1 MENKKRNWK
10 KLHLTAFELAVAAA
24 CILMFYPVI
33 MMVIV
38 SLKDDVLLASEPLSL
53 KTSFAF
59 KNYLTA
65 IRGMD
70 YGVAL
75 FNSTVLTVCS
85 GVLTTFFGACAAYA
99 ITRARKGKKFFKGLN
114 FLFIIGLALPQQV
127 VMVPLVLWMQKL
139 GVGNTLFGLILAF
152 IGANAAYGVFFFG
165 GFVNT
170 VPASLEEA
178 AYIDGAGPMET
189 FLKIVLPLLRPPMVT
204 LLIVIALRVWNNFM
218 YQLLLLQGKSS
229 RTLPLT
235 VFFFKGDLSIQWNIL
250 FAATTLAILPLMI
263 MYFLLQKQIISGMLS
278 GSVKG

>member
-1 MENKKRNWK
+1 MGKRKK
-10 KLHLTAFELAVAAA
+10 AAA
-24 CILMFYPVI
+24 AVFEIMMIIICALMFYPVI

-59 KNYLTA
+59 ENYITA
-65 IRGMD
+65 IKGMD

-75 FNSTVLTVCS
+75 FNSTILTAGSAVLTS
-85 GVLTTFFGACAAYA
+85 FFGACGAYA
-99 ITRARKGKKFFKGLN
+99 ITRARQGRSLFKGFNAL
-114 FLFIIGLALPQQV
+114 FLIGLALPQQV
-127 VMVPLVLWMQKL
+127 AMVPLVLWMQKL

-170 VPASLEEA
+170 VPVTLEEA
-178 AYIDGAGPMET
+178 ASIDGAGPMAV
-189 FLKIVLPLLRPPMVT
+189 FIRIVLPLLKPSMAT
-204 LLIVIALRVWNNFM
+204 LLIIIALRVWNNFM
-218 YQLLLLQGKSS
+218 YPLLLLQGKSS

-235 VFFFKGDLSIQWNIL
+235 IFFFKGDLSVQWNIL
-250 FAATTLAILPLMI
+250 FAATTLVILPLMLV
-263 MYFLLQKQIISGMLS
+263 YFILQRQIIEGMMS

>member
-1 MENKKRNWK
+1 MGNKRKFHF
-10 KLHLTAFELAVAAA
+10 LVFELLVAAA
-24 CILMFYPVI
+24 CILMFYPIV

-38 SLKDDVLLASEPLSL
+38 SLKDDALLASEPLSL

-65 IRGMD
+65 VRGMD

-75 FNSTVLTVCS
+75 FNSTVLTGCS
-85 GVLTTFFGACAAYA
+85 GVLTTFFGACAAYGIA
-99 ITRARKGKKFFKGLN
+99 RARKGKRFFVGLN
-114 FLFIIGLALPQQV
+114 ILFLLGLALPQQV
-127 VMVPLVLWMQKL
+127 AMVPLVLWMQKL
-139 GVGNTLFGLILAF
+139 HVGNTLFGLILAF

-170 VPASLEEA
+170 VPVSLEEA
-178 AYIDGAGPMET
+178 AYIDGASPMQT
-189 FLKIVLPLLRPPMVT
+189 FLKIVLPLLKPPMVT
-204 LLIVIALRVWNNFM
+204 LFIVIALRVWNNFM
-218 YQLLLLQGKSS
+218 YPLLLLQGKSS

-250 FAATTLAILPLMI
+250 FAATTLVILPLMI